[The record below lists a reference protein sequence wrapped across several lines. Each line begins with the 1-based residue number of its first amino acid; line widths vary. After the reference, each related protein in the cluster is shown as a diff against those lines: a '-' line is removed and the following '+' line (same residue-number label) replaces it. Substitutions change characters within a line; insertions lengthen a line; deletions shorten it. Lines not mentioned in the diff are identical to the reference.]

1 MKVNM
6 PHYAVFMF
14 IGLLSWNM
22 FATGVQSSSSV
33 IIRQSSLVKKIYFP
47 RQILPLSVVGG
58 AVINYFLSLVILF
71 PTLLFS
77 GFEPN
82 WNWLYLPLIIIS
94 ETLLIAGFSL
104 FFSTA
109 NVFLRD
115 IEHMLGIVMMLWFY
129 MTPVVYSLQMIP
141 HKYIPLFKLN
151 PIADIVI
158 SFQSVLYYN
167 QQPHWKLLIWGI
179 FISLSVLMIGWMVF
193 SRFSKRFAEE
203 V

>member
-1 MKVNM
+1 
-6 PHYAVFMF
+6 
-14 IGLLSWNM
+14 
-22 FATGVQSSSSV
+22 
-33 IIRQSSLVKKIYFP
+33 
-47 RQILPLSVVGG
+47 
-58 AVINYFLSLVILF
+58 
-71 PTLLFS
+71 
-77 GFEPN
+77 
-82 WNWLYLPLIIIS
+82 
-94 ETLLIAGFSL
+94 
-104 FFSTA
+104 
-109 NVFLRD
+109 
-115 IEHMLGIVMMLWFY
+115 MLGIVMMLWFY